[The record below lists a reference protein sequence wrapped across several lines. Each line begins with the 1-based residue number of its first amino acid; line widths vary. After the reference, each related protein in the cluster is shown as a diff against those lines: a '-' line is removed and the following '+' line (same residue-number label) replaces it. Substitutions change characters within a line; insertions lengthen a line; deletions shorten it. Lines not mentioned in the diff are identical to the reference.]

1 MRTIEKPLNE
11 INEEAIILLSKKIGL
26 SNTFRFINQF
36 AKGQNNYTEQRKN
49 LYKNK
54 SLTEILDEIKIRKSR
69 RK

>member
-1 MRTIEKPLNE
+1 MRTTEKPLNE
-11 INEEAIILLSKKIGL
+11 INEEAIVLLSKKIGL

-36 AKGQNNYTEQRKN
+36 AKGQNNYTEQRKS

>member
-26 SNTFRFINQF
+26 VNTFRFINQF
-36 AKGQNNYTEQRKN
+36 SKGNNDYTEQRRK

-54 SLTEILDEIKIRKSR
+54 TIEEILTEIKIRKT
-69 RK
+69 KKK

>member
-36 AKGQNNYTEQRKN
+36 AKGQNNYTEQRKS